1 MRYAHFIFIFALLS
15 VICYGCSTP
24 YGLLPTA
31 EILLKYDIDPKP
43 ADVKAVNRGRAL
55 SLRECSAC
63 HRFYFPKEYSPEEW
77 PKIIRKMGKRMS
89 LDKKQTEDLNL
100 YFQLAS
106 KALREPA
113 Q

>member
-1 MRYAHFIFIFALLS
+1 MRYAHFIFIFVLLS

-31 EILLKYDIDPKP
+31 KNLLKYDIALKP
-43 ADVKAVNRGRAL
+43 ADIKAVNRGRAL
-55 SLRECSAC
+55 SIRECSAC

-77 PKIIRKMGKRMS
+77 SKIIRKMGIRMS
-89 LDKKQTEDLNL
+89 LDQKQIEGLNL

-106 KALREPA
+106 SAWRQA
-113 Q
+113 AR